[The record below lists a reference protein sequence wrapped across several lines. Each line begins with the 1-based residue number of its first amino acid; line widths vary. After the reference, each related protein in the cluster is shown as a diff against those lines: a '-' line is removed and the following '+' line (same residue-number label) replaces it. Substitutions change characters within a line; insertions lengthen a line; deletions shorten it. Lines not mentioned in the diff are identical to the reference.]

1 MRIWMILI
9 ITVAVMATVGCSLPN
24 INLFPEAGPL
34 KEVTLEGTGDEK
46 ILVLSIQGT
55 ISDLP
60 KERLL
65 RTQPSMVQE
74 VVSQLKRAEK
84 DPLIKAVLMKVNSP
98 GGTVTSS
105 DILYHEIRSYK
116 ERSGIKLVVTMMNLA
131 ASGGYYI
138 SLPSDWIMAHP
149 TTITGGI
156 GVIFSRPGVTGFM
169 EKLGLALHVSKSG
182 ELKDMGSPFR
192 APTETDKAIFQ
203 SLTDQMAQRFINH
216 VLEHRTLSADQRQ
229 RIASGRIFLANEAQ
243 QLGLIDQIGYLSDA
257 IEKAKSL
264 AGLGPDA
271 KVVTYRRYQP
281 EDDNIY
287 NPAVRQLDAN
297 GIKSTV
303 LSAVQEAGFYY
314 IWPAAVGY

>member
-1 MRIWMILI
+1 MPLMIL
-9 ITVAVMATVGCSLPN
+9 VVVMAMVGCSLPN

-55 ISDLP
+55 ISDQP
-60 KERLL
+60 KEKLL
-65 RTQPSMVQE
+65 RTHPSMVQE
-74 VVSQLKRAEK
+74 VISQLKRAEQ

-98 GGTVTSS
+98 GGTVTAS

-116 ERSGIKLVVTMMNLA
+116 ERSGIKLVVAMMNVA
-131 ASGGYYI
+131 ASGGYYL
-138 SLPSDWIMAHP
+138 SLPADWIMAHP
-149 TTITGGI
+149 TTITGSI
-156 GVIFSRPGVTGFM
+156 GVIFSRPGVSGFM

-192 APTETDKAIFQ
+192 APTEADKAIFQ
-203 SLTDQMAQRFINH
+203 ALTDQMAQRFINL

-229 RIASGRIFLANEAQ
+229 RIASARVFLASEAQ
-243 QLGLIDQIGYLSDA
+243 QVGLIDQIGYLTDA
-257 IEKAKSL
+257 VEKAKSL
-264 AGLGPDA
+264 AGLSPDA
-271 KVVTYRRYQP
+271 KVVTYRRYKT

-287 NPAVRQLDAN
+287 NPAVRQLAAN
-297 GIKSTV
+297 GIQSSALSA